1 MALKGNVWATNNAAG
16 TPVRH
21 LPQAGLG
28 PTSCWRTK
36 DPQSVVAFPE
46 VAFVDDTPPIREKSC
61 SRELR
66 LHSRI
71 APDSGEIPQP
81 HLIDTA
87 IGGEAKVDL
96 MSMRK
101 LDSVHI

>member
-1 MALKGNVWATNNAAG
+1 MSDPPAMPLVPRFDISPKPVWG
-16 TPVRH
+16 QRRV
-21 LPQAGLG
+21 GG
-28 PTSCWRTK
+28 PKIHNQWSPFRK
-36 DPQSVVAFPE
+36 SP
-46 VAFVDDTPPIREKSC
+46 FVDDTPPIREKSC

-71 APDSGEIPQP
+71 APDSGEIPQA
-81 HLIDTA
+81 HLTDTA

-96 MSMRK
+96 MSMPK